1 MKELHWETEHD
12 TANRTMTQTLGEIKI
27 VVDWR
32 NETIAGYHK
41 DGLVYTIGMA
51 DVTLADYEQLL
62 IELEKRWKKAP
73 RSGN

>member
-32 NETIAGYHK
+32 NETIAGYQK
-41 DGLVYTIGMA
+41 DGLVYTI
-51 DVTLADYEQLL
+51 
-62 IELEKRWKKAP
+62 
-73 RSGN
+73 